1 MRLAGRPARVVGLTH
16 QTRSGITVIS
26 QAVAQ
31 IDRDRRVSS
40 AFRWAILGCLV
51 AAFLSA
57 AGPRVAFAD
66 YTQAVAAFDAG
77 EYGLALD
84 GFGDAY
90 NAGDSRAAYMLGRM
104 HHLGAGMEKPD
115 EKRAA
120 TWYRN
125 AAIGGHVKAQ
135 NVLGFIYRD
144 GVGVPA
150 DNVEAYVWFA
160 LAADGGH
167 VMSGTYRDLVER
179 RLDAGRLAK
188 ANAVFRKRR
197 EEIAVGRVDP
207 ALSATSETP
216 DRAAEPKTEFV
227 VRTVPPPDIPP
238 PVIPAP
244 ELAAPDTV
252 APEITMPDIPPPEAA
267 PAPAVANVEPEPVAP
282 AEKPIVDEAY
292 LVQLGAF
299 SVAEN
304 PAKAWSL
311 AETAHPDLLAG
322 LEPQVIKFDRA
333 DGRELYLL
341 RAGPLDSHDAA
352 QSLCSDLKAKMID
365 CIVIAP

>member
-1 MRLAGRPARVVGLTH
+1 
-16 QTRSGITVIS
+16 
-26 QAVAQ
+26 
-31 IDRDRRVSS
+31 
-40 AFRWAILGCLV
+40 
-51 AAFLSA
+51 
-57 AGPRVAFAD
+57 
-66 YTQAVAAFDAG
+66 
-77 EYGLALD
+77 
-84 GFGDAY
+84 
-90 NAGDSRAAYMLGRM
+90 M

-120 TWYRN
+120 TWYRK
-125 AAIGGHVKAQ
+125 AATGGHVKAQ

-179 RLDAGRLAK
+179 RLDAGQLAK
-188 ANAVFRKRR
+188 AKAVFRKRR
-197 EEIAVGRVDP
+197 EEIAVGSVAP
-207 ALSATSETP
+207 SLSATSETS
-216 DRAAEPKTEFV
+216 DRTAEPKTEFV

-252 APEITMPDIPPPEAA
+252 APEISMPDIPPPEAA
-267 PAPAVANVEPEPVAP
+267 PAVADIEPEPVVP
-282 AEKPIVDEAY
+282 TETPTVDDTY
-292 LVQLGAF
+292 HVQLGAF

-304 PAKAWSL
+304 PAKAWSS

-322 LEPQVIKFDRA
+322 LEPQVIKYDRA
-333 DGRELYLL
+333 DGRELFLL
-341 RAGPLDSHDAA
+341 RAGPLASQDAA
-352 QSLCSDLKAKMID
+352 QSLCRDLKANMID